1 VTRDDR
7 HVVFWAR
14 GKGGKDG
21 CAKRAAGADEEDV
34 FVWWHRGDGRSYLMS
49 VGSDLFRVS
58 IGGGVIA
65 EEMYFDLRPG
75 VYILIPRLKYTSFA
89 ITS

>member
-1 VTRDDR
+1 
-7 HVVFWAR
+7 
-14 GKGGKDG
+14 
-21 CAKRAAGADEEDV
+21 
-34 FVWWHRGDGRSYLMS
+34 MS

-58 IGGGVIA
+58 IEGGVIA